1 MQAIETIDSEDKNAS
16 LAQPP
21 GRYRNASRTAQPEA
35 DCEIK
40 ADESP
45 PCVANQD
52 DAPAAD
58 AALVPPLDPLTSHDA
73 RKLLSGSVLLLA
85 ILMSIFML
93 RWAAQVLVPIMLG
106 VTLSYALRPAV
117 DRLEAWR
124 VPRPIGAAF
133 VMLALVGTFAA
144 GTQAVRDD
152 ATQLIESLPH
162 IAQQFR
168 VALRSKRPQSDS
180 PLVKV
185 QQAAN
190 QIQQA
195 TKESAPSPSPERGVT
210 RVQIEPSRFN
220 LMGYVRTN
228 SMSLMTAAGEVVVV
242 VFLAYFLLAAGSTM
256 RRKMM
261 KIAGPSLSRRKIT
274 LQGLNEVSEQIQRYL
289 AVQVLVSV
297 IVGITTWLAFKAL
310 GLSFAEVWGIA
321 AFVLNF
327 IPYLG
332 SLVLVAGASIVA
344 FVQFGTVDMALA
356 VGGTATLLH
365 IVTGHLLT
373 PWLTSR
379 ASQLSALSVFLGVL
393 VFAWLWGFWGLLL
406 GVPTLMMIKA
416 LCDRID
422 GLMPIGELLGR

>member
-1 MQAIETIDSEDKNAS
+1 MQVTPTIDSVDQSPS
-16 LAQPP
+16 LAQRP
-21 GRYRNASRTAQPEA
+21 GRGSKASRATLSEAGIEPEA
-35 DCEIK
+35 HE
-40 ADESP
+40 P
-45 PCVANQD
+45 PPHIANQVEGPT
-52 DAPAAD
+52 AGTESTPS
-58 AALVPPLDPLTSHDA
+58 LDPVASHNA
-73 RKLLSGSVLLLA
+73 RRLLSASVLLLA

-133 VMLALVGTFAA
+133 VMIALGATLAA
-144 GTQAVRDD
+144 GAQAVRDD

-168 VALRSKRPQSDS
+168 VALRSERPQSDS

-190 QIQQA
+190 QLQQA
-195 TKESAPSPSPERGVT
+195 TKESAPSAAPERGVT
-210 RVQIEPSRFN
+210 RVQIEPPRFN
-220 LMGYVRTN
+220 LMDYVRTN
-228 SMSLMTAAGEVVVV
+228 SVSMMTAAGEVVVV
-242 VFLAYFLLAAGSTM
+242 VFLAYFVLVGGSTM

-297 IVGITTWLAFKAL
+297 IVGITTWFAFKAL
-310 GLSFAEVWGIA
+310 GLGFAEVWGIA

-344 FVQFGTVDMALA
+344 FVQFGSADMALA
-356 VGGTATLLH
+356 VGGTATMLH
-365 IVTGHLLT
+365 VVTGHLLT

-406 GVPTLMMIKA
+406 GVPTLMMIKT

-422 GLMPIGELLGR
+422 GLTPIGELLGR